1 MSRARAMYLHP
12 SSSGL
17 PAKTKRVYDDK
28 FKPSAKYLASMP
40 DIMDVAH
47 NAIQGAH
54 VPIQQVGVSN
64 FKLPLKIRTKKGG
77 SLVLET
83 SVTGT
88 VSLEAE
94 LKGIN
99 MSRIVRSFYEH
110 KSDVFT
116 GESVGRILKSYLKRV
131 KTKDARLKL
140 SFSYPILQTSLRSG
154 LKGFQF
160 YNAGFEGV
168 VTEAGAYRRFVHF
181 DFVYSSACP
190 CSAELAEHARDTR
203 GIYGVPHSQRSKAR
217 LVLEETK
224 GRKIWIEDVHA
235 LCVKALRTETQV
247 MVKREDE
254 QAFAEL
260 NGAHL
265 KFVEDAARL
274 LYREFDADPRVCDF
288 QIACSH
294 LESLHSHD
302 AVSVICK
309 GVKGGFKADF
319 MDFSSLVC

>member
-1 MSRARAMYLHP
+1 MPISKSMYLHR
-12 SSSGL
+12 SASGAESRIQRGYDSNFRVSNRYRATL
-17 PAKTKRVYDDK
+17 PDMMEA
-28 FKPSAKYLASMP
+28 AH
-40 DIMDVAH
+40 DV
-47 NAIQGAH
+47 IQGAN
-54 VPIQQVGVSN
+54 VPIQQVGVHN
-64 FKLPLKIRTKKGG
+64 FRLPLRFRTKKGTAQT
-77 SLVLET
+77 LEA

-88 VSLEAE
+88 VSLEAD

-110 KSDVFT
+110 KNAVFT
-116 GESVGRILKSYLKRV
+116 GEWMGRILSAYLRNV
-131 KTKDARLKL
+131 ESKDARLKV
-140 SFSYPILQTSLRSG
+140 SFSYPMLQKSLRSRLQG
-154 LKGFQF
+154 YQ
-160 YNAGFEGV
+160 YYEVAFEGV
-168 VTEAGAYRRFVHF
+168 MTRDGNYRRFIHF

-190 CSAELAEHARDTR
+190 CSAELSEHARDHR
-203 GIYGVPHSQRSKAR
+203 GVYTVPHSQRSKAR
-217 LVLEETK
+217 IIIEEAP

-274 LYREFDADPRVCDF
+274 LYRVFDADKRVRDF
-288 QIACSH
+288 RIACSH

-302 AVSVICK
+302 AVSVISK
-309 GVKGGFKADF
+309 GVKGGFTSDF
-319 MDFSSLVC
+319 MDFGSLVC

>member
-1 MSRARAMYLHP
+1 MKKKSMYLHSAANGSRP
-12 SSSGL
+12 VMVPG
-17 PAKTKRVYDDK
+17 YDEK
-28 FKPSAKYLASMP
+28 FRPSAEYLRSMP
-40 DIMDVAH
+40 DIMDAAH
-47 NAIQGAH
+47 SAIQGSH

-64 FKLPLKIRTKKGG
+64 FRLPLKIRTKKGG
-77 SLVLET
+77 VLTLEA
-83 SVTGT
+83 SITGT

-94 LKGIN
+94 KKGIN

-110 KSDVFT
+110 RDEVFT
-116 GESVGRILKSYLKRV
+116 GESVGRILKSYLRKVR
-131 KTKDARLKL
+131 TKDARLKL
-140 SFSYPILQTSLRSG
+140 SFSYPILQKSLRSG
-154 LKGFQF
+154 LEGYQF
-160 YNAGFEGV
+160 YKAAFEGV
-168 VTEAGAYRRFVHF
+168 VTRTGDYRRFVHF

-190 CSAELAEHARDTR
+190 CSAELSEHARDAR
-203 GIYGVPHSQRSKAR
+203 GVFGVPHSQRSKAR
-217 LVLEETK
+217 LTLEEAK
-224 GRKIWIEDVHA
+224 GRRIWIEDVHA
-235 LCVKALRTETQV
+235 MCLRALSTETQV

-274 LYREFDADPRVCDF
+274 LYREFDADPRVRDF

-309 GVKGGFKADF
+309 GVRGGFTADF
-319 MDFSSLVC
+319 MDFASLVC